1 MFVFKLIFLLLT
13 TVFSL
18 IGSLLMKVLKLVVGI
33 FSLGSKNLKGFVED
47 SEAYT
52 NQLKD
57 KAEKEYEAMKAKV
70 NQSK

>member
-13 TVFSL
+13 TIFSL
-18 IGSLLMKVLKLVVGI
+18 IGSLIIKILKLIVGI
-33 FSLGSKNLKGFVED
+33 FSLGSKNLKGFVKD

-52 NQLKD
+52 SQLKD
-57 KAEKEYEAMKAKV
+57 KAEREYEAMKAKV